1 MSSTSTCELTS
12 SIAHPH
18 TSLSLPSVQ
27 ALSLKPILFTQVPG
41 LDAVANKLASFIDAA
56 TWPTSAELTQSQVK
70 TALTGTIVPYLKS
83 RTPQTNKPMPTATP
97 AILSSWSSLTSVL
110 ASILPPE
117 SIFPLVDM
125 WRLGFLDSAVG
136 TWSASNV
143 SVTNEPITVFLFK
156 ATSSSPRNYTLTLV
170 RLLANALSTPM
181 LAQSII
187 RGSNKQSFT
196 SFLIPTLLHDDPT
209 VRTSAASLAF
219 NAAAFIQ
226 AGRAEKIRNGGRAT
240 AEYED
245 EDWEVE
251 MVSAILE
258 ALDREKDS
266 EDVGKRNCFD
276 VCHVWCSSNHS
287 PSPNGLAGLSF
298 ESFALL

>member
-1 MSSTSTCELTS
+1 
-12 SIAHPH
+12 
-18 TSLSLPSVQ
+18 
-27 ALSLKPILFTQVPG
+27 
-41 LDAVANKLASFIDAA
+41 
-56 TWPTSAELTQSQVK
+56 
-70 TALTGTIVPYLKS
+70 
-83 RTPQTNKPMPTATP
+83 
-97 AILSSWSSLTSVL
+97 
-110 ASILPPE
+110 
-117 SIFPLVDM
+117 
-125 WRLGFLDSAVG
+125 
-136 TWSASNV
+136 
-143 SVTNEPITVFLFK
+143 
-156 ATSSSPRNYTLTLV
+156 
-170 RLLANALSTPM
+170 M